1 MYQTYY
7 TLCLSHLQTFFFTLA
22 GEYLTA
28 RLREWTF
35 KAMLRQEM
43 GWFDDKFN
51 STGALTTRLAS
62 DAAQVQGATGSR
74 LGVLIQVAFSL
85 LLSVAI
91 AFAYSWSLTFI
102 IIGFVPI
109 VMAAGAI
116 QVKTVTGFTKS
127 NKKNL
132 EEAGKIAVESIEN
145 IRTVAGLHRENT
157 FYELYSIEVDRIHRR
172 SLLAPLLAGLLYGFS
187 QGILIFGY
195 AIVFRY
201 GAFQVAQRSD
211 SVIYAPFFDI
221 FMYVCT
227 VLCYRPAVSALH
239 AQFLLCLLWLS
250 IRLSACSVF
259 NALIFGAVAA
269 GQAGSFAPN
278 YAKARVSA
286 NRIFALINR
295 IPAIDTYSPEGEK
308 PEKVTHHT
316 TVDETPCTAIYI
328 ISLCMQ
334 CKCSNVQE

>member
-1 MYQTYY
+1 
-7 TLCLSHLQTFFFTLA
+7 
-22 GEYLTA
+22 
-28 RLREWTF
+28 
-35 KAMLRQEM
+35 MLRQEM

-74 LGVLIQVAFSL
+74 LGVLIEVTFSL

-132 EEAGKIAVESIEN
+132 EEAGKVAVESIEN
-145 IRTVAGLHRENT
+145 IRTVAGLHREDT

-211 SVIYAPFFDI
+211 SIIYAPFFDI
-221 FMYVCT
+221 FMYV
-227 VLCYRPAVSALH
+227 
-239 AQFLLCLLWLS
+239 
-250 IRLSACSVF
+250 
-259 NALIFGAVAA
+259 
-269 GQAGSFAPN
+269 
-278 YAKARVSA
+278 
-286 NRIFALINR
+286 
-295 IPAIDTYSPEGEK
+295 
-308 PEKVTHHT
+308 
-316 TVDETPCTAIYI
+316 
-328 ISLCMQ
+328 
-334 CKCSNVQE
+334 